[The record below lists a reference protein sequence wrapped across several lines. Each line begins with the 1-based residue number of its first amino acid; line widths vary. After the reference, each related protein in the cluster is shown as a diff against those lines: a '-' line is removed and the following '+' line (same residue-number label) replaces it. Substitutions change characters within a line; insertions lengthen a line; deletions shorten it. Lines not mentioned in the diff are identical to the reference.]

1 MTQAPTGKG
10 DLDRVLGTLSDERN
24 EATVRNS
31 VSPLYFGDRRAQT
44 IVICG
49 FGALGRAVKC
59 IAQSA
64 NLQIAAITDNNPAK
78 WTRSTEDGIPVMSP
92 ADAVERYGGELPFV
106 AGIYNSSVPR
116 AQLEFLGAKR
126 IVSFP
131 AFCWAYPEFAPRFM
145 GFETPAWIFAQRD
158 RLRRAFDV
166 LSDPASRS
174 EFAAQIGWRCTL
186 DYSLLGGFQS
196 SADMYFDATVYR
208 VNERETLLDCGAYD
222 GDTLQ
227 AFLAR
232 SQGKFERIY
241 ALEPDSQNRSKLEA
255 WTASLP
261 LADRERITVLPYAV
275 GERDEQVRFG
285 EGRGVVSRIGDSDSG
300 MRVDCRRIDSIAAT
314 LPTIVKMDIEGA
326 ELEALRGAAAT
337 IAAARPILT
346 LSSYHFTEHLWEIPL
361 LIRELA
367 PDYQISL
374 RRYAAECWEMAY
386 YGVPPERALARG

>member
-1 MTQAPTGKG
+1 MAQAPIGRD
-10 DLDRVLGTLSDERN
+10 DLDRILSTLSDERN
-24 EATVRNS
+24 GATVRNA
-31 VSPLYFGDRRAQT
+31 VAPLYFADRRAAA

-49 FGALGRAVKC
+49 FGALGRVVSR
-59 IAQSA
+59 IAQNA
-64 NLQIAAITDNNPAK
+64 NLEIAAITDNDPAK
-78 WTRSTEDGIPVMSP
+78 WTRSPEDGISVMSP

-106 AGIYNSSVPR
+106 IGIYNSSGPR
-116 AQLEFLGAKR
+116 AQLELLGAKR
-126 IVSFP
+126 VVSYP

-145 GFETPAWIFAQRD
+145 GFEAPAWIYARRD

-166 LSDPASRS
+166 LSDAASRS
-174 EFAAQIGWRCTL
+174 EFAAQVGWRCTL
-186 DYSLLGGFQS
+186 DYSLLGGCHS
-196 SADMYFDATVYR
+196 GADMYFDPTVYR

-227 AFLAR
+227 GFLAR
-232 SQGKFERIY
+232 SGGKFERIC
-241 ALEPDSQNRSKLEA
+241 ALEPDPENRAQLQA

-261 LADRERITVLPYAV
+261 AADRERITVLPYAV

-285 EGRGVVSRIGDSDSG
+285 DGQGVVSRIGDSNSG
-300 MRVDCRRIDSIAAT
+300 LSVDCRRIDSIATT

-326 ELEALRGAAAT
+326 ELGALRGAAAT

-367 PDYQISL
+367 PDYRISL

-386 YGVPPERALARG
+386 YGVPPERALTRG